1 METSD
6 AIGKVRAFNRTVTQ
20 RIGALSDE
28 YLGRARALGAAR
40 VLWEIG
46 TDGTDVRTIRAR
58 LDLDSGYLSRILR
71 GLESEGLV
79 IVEPDPDDQRA
90 RLIRLTDAGRTEHD
104 LLDRESDRL
113 AASLLAPLDSE
124 RRQRLL
130 DAMATVER
138 LLTAGLVDVRVE
150 DPDSRAAR
158 FCIGSYFAELD
169 ARFTGGFDPS
179 ITISADG
186 DELREPNGLLLVAWL
201 RGEPVACGALK
212 FHGNDPTE
220 LKRMWVANDARG
232 LGIGRRLLNELEHQA
247 RMRAV
252 SVLHLETNSSL
263 VEAISLYLSAGY
275 VEVAKFNDEPHSDH
289 WFEKRFDAA
298 NFGV

>member
-1 METSD
+1 MLSD
-6 AIGKVRAFNRTVTQ
+6 EIGKVRAFNRTVTQ
-20 RIGALSDE
+20 RVGALSDE

-46 TDGTDVRTIRAR
+46 TEGTDVRTIRAR

-79 IVEPDPDDQRA
+79 TVEPDPDDQRA
-90 RLIRLTDAGRTEHD
+90 RVIRLTDVGRTEQAV
-104 LLDRESDRL
+104 LDRESDSL
-113 AASLLAPLDSE
+113 ATSLLAPLDSD

-138 LLTAGLVDVRVE
+138 LLTAGLVDVRIE

-158 FCIGSYFAELD
+158 FCIESYFAELD
-169 ARFTGGFDPS
+169 ARFENGFDRS

-186 DELREPNGLLLVAWL
+186 DELREPNGLLLVARL
-201 RGEPVACGALK
+201 RGEPVGCGALK
-212 FHGNDPTE
+212 FHGLEPTE

-232 LGIGRRLLNELEHQA
+232 LGIGRRLLTELEGRA
-247 RMRAV
+247 RDRGV

-263 VEAISLYLSAGY
+263 VEAISLYVSTGY
-275 VEVAKFNDEPHSDH
+275 VEVARFNDEPHSDH
-289 WFEKRFDAA
+289 WFEKRLRA
-298 NFGV
+298 GRS